1 MSPRDIHAKH
11 PMPWSYVTGPRGQIF
26 VLDRN
31 QAEVPL
37 LTLLEFSCGMTQ
49 HLEPQ
54 MRSGAGEKGQNPG

>member
-37 LTLLEFSCGMTQ
+37 LTILEFACGMTQ
-49 HLEPQ
+49 HLGAQ
-54 MRSGAGEKGQNPG
+54 MTPKDAEKAPNPA